1 MENLP
6 ERPYYKPQQIAVYFN
21 VHVRTVYGW
30 ISEGKIEAVKVGGS
44 MRIPRQA
51 VKAFARPAVE

>member
-1 MENLP
+1 LENLP
-6 ERPYYKPQQIAVYFN
+6 ERPYYKPQQIAVFYN

-30 ISEGKIEAVKVGGS
+30 ISEGKLEAVKVGGS

-51 VKAFARPAVE
+51 VKEFARPAVE